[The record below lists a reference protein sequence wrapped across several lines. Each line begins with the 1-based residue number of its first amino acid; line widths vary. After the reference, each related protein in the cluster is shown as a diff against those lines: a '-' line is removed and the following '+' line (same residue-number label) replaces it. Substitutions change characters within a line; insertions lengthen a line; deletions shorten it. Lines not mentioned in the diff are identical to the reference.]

1 MLSKSR
7 MFAIVF
13 FVLAVIVHLTPKLIA
28 PVCAPMEDGSFMKC
42 HWTGEGVFYVG
53 IVMILM
59 SVIHFLIKS
68 EAVKLGI
75 SIASVLVGLYAILLP
90 THIIGTCKMHTMAC
104 NTSTKP
110 VVLLVSSIYVLVNLV
125 YIFLFRKKAEN

>member
-7 MFAIVF
+7 IFAIVF
-13 FVLAVIVHLTPKLIA
+13 FILGVLIHLTPRIIA
-28 PVCAPMEDGSFMKC
+28 PVCAPMKDGSFMKC
-42 HWTGEGVFYVG
+42 HWTGEGLFYTG

-59 SVIHFLIKS
+59 AVIHFLMKS

-75 SIASVLVGLYAILLP
+75 SMASVLVGIYALLLP

-104 NTSTKP
+104 NVGTKP
-110 VVLLVSSIYVLVNLV
+110 VIILVSVLYILANLI
-125 YIFLFRKKAEN
+125 YIFLFRKKSEN